1 MRIFGSS
8 PDSTPTSA
16 TFTVLSAVAI
26 LIFQLALSSPAG
38 SAAKPAPSAQPTAIP
53 ANVEATPQQQEAL
66 LSMLAA
72 AVDWYQRTAI
82 EQQLVTEPAETLY
95 VTDNRQIANEAIDL
109 IFQYAR
115 AEAALLAAAAQ
126 SASNQQPQPTAGA
139 GKSAPSSTNSPGAVP
154 DLGTVTARLSQIQ
167 AEQAVTKAKIDAL
180 KARLA
185 KARGRQRD
193 LINSQL
199 VLAQEEMELEQARID
214 GINEMIEFEKTAEK
228 TRMNSGLMAQIDELQ
243 QSLPRPTQ
251 QASQSAASQ
260 ATGADSPA
268 VSTGILELAEALLEL
283 HNKDQAL
290 SSIEERTVALN
301 ARIASLRAPL
311 LESLKASD
319 QRGLELSTNAG
330 FGDLASAEQRR
341 RAFAELLKTRK
352 LTVQALLPLAKTSVD
367 LNLYKNNL
375 EHWRQALDRRWHE
388 TLRTLS
394 LHLIVLGG
402 LVGLIALGAL
412 IWRQLTFRYIHDA
425 RHRHRIL
432 QIRTLTVIV
441 LIVLVLLFNFSSE
454 IGALATVMGL
464 ATAGIAFA
472 LQNVILSVA
481 GYFFLSGRYG
491 VRVGDRIQVAG
502 VYGTV
507 IDIGLV
513 KLTLMELT
521 GEDNFRQ
528 PTGRVVVFANSIV
541 FQTNGNFFKQAPGIS
556 FVWSELRLT
565 LAPDCDLQLAEKL
578 LMDTV
583 NDIVSRYREDLRREY
598 RQSSQ
603 LHNVWFEPPEP
614 HSNILLG
621 AEGIRISIRYPV
633 QVRRAVE
640 INDELSRRLLNVIN
654 HEPRLRLVSSGT
666 PTIQG
671 VPISSDGGAAG
682 ANAPAA
688 PPSPEAP
695 QESAKR

>member
-1 MRIFGSS
+1 MRIFASS
-8 PDSTPTSA
+8 PDSMRTPA

-26 LIFQLALSSPAG
+26 LIFQLALSGSAG
-38 SAAKPAPSAQPTAIP
+38 SAAKPAPSARPIATP

-66 LSMLAA
+66 LSTLAA

-126 SASNQQPQPTAGA
+126 SASNQRAQPTAGA
-139 GKSAPSSTNSPGAVP
+139 AKSLAPSSTNSPGAGPVS

-167 AEQAVTKAKIDAL
+167 AEQAATRAKIDAL

-185 KARGRQRD
+185 NARGRQRD
-193 LINSQL
+193 IINSQL
-199 VLAQEEMELEQARID
+199 VSAQEEMELEQARID
-214 GINEMIEFEKTAEK
+214 SINEMIEFEKTAEK
-228 TRMNSGLMAQIDELQ
+228 TRVSSGLMAQIDELQ
-243 QSLPRPTQ
+243 QSLPRRTQ
-251 QASQSAASQ
+251 QPSSAAAQ
-260 ATGADSPA
+260 TPGTDRPA
-268 VSTGILELAEALLEL
+268 VSTGILQLAEALLEL

-290 SSIEERTVALN
+290 SSISERTTALN
-301 ARIASLRAPL
+301 ERIASLRLPL
-311 LESLKASD
+311 LKSLKASD
-319 QRGLELSTNAG
+319 QRGMQLSTNAG

-341 RAFAELLKTRK
+341 HAFAELLKDRK

-394 LHLIVLGG
+394 FHLIVLGG

-412 IWRQLTFRYIHDA
+412 VWRQLTFRYIQDA
-425 RHRHRIL
+425 RHRHRVL

-441 LIVLVLLFNFSSE
+441 LMVLVLLFNFSSE

-521 GEDNFRQ
+521 GEGNFRQ

-578 LMDTV
+578 LMDAV
-583 NDIVSRYREDLRREY
+583 NDVVSRYREDLRREY

-621 AEGIRISIRYPV
+621 ADGIRISIRYPV
-633 QVRRAVE
+633 QARRAVE

-671 VPISSDGGAAG
+671 VPISGDGAAAG
-682 ANAPAA
+682 AKA